1 MKSDK
6 PVVPEQGA
14 VPPGPVRVDLPAP
27 IPELRRPDR
36 IGGARS
42 GAAAPSGTLAAQRA
56 ALELRAGDAF
66 QAQGDFEKAFPHY
79 IAAMELQPQV
89 AEHQGRV
96 GFGYWHRGDIERARE
111 HFQRAIAIN
120 PAYPEAHEAL
130 AQLHKESGQIE
141 LALQHAR
148 RAVELA
154 PGHEETLVSL
164 AYVLEAARQ
173 PDEAWRIAQQVMAG
187 GHQSPRLAMLLA
199 RLAPRFGAEAP
210 ALQLLERVLEEPS
223 AFKRETASLHFAAAG
238 LLDRMRKHDEAF
250 SHARQANT
258 LCQANYDCSGLKAHI
273 DQTIAY
279 FTQEKLRTLPRS
291 RCDSQ
296 LPVFIV
302 GMPRSGTTLV
312 EQILASHSCVHGA
325 GELTWMWRISEDAAK
340 LAGATPAQL
349 PACLEKITSPQLD
362 ELAGRYLGG
371 LQSLNPQARRVC
383 DKLPANFLHLGL
395 ISLLFPNARI
405 IHGRRD
411 AMDTCVSCYFADFA
425 VGNLFSSDLKSLGE
439 YYLQYERL
447 MAHWHS
453 VLDVAMLTV
462 EYEQLVRN
470 VEGEARRMLEF
481 LGLGWEERCL
491 QFHQNPRPVSTLS
504 SQQVR
509 QPIYQSS
516 IGRWRNYQKHLE
528 PLRAA
533 LDYAPK

>member
-1 MKSDK
+1 M
-6 PVVPEQGA
+6 
-14 VPPGPVRVDLPAP
+14 PPGPVRVDLPAP
-27 IPELRRPDR
+27 IPQLRRPDR
-36 IGGARS
+36 ISDTRTGGA
-42 GAAAPSGTLAAQRA
+42 GAVQSGTLAAQRA

-66 QAQGDFEKAFPHY
+66 QAQGNFEKALPHY

-89 AEHQGRV
+89 AEHHGRV
-96 GFGYWHRGDIERARE
+96 GFGYWHRGDAERARQ
-111 HFQRAIAIN
+111 HFQRAIALN

-154 PGHEETLVSL
+154 PGLAETLVSL

-173 PDEAWRIAQQVMAG
+173 TDEAWQITRQVLAG
-187 GHQSPRLAMLLA
+187 GHRSPRLAMLLA
-199 RLAPRFGAEAP
+199 QLAGRFGAEAP

-223 AFKRETASLHFAAAG
+223 VFKRETASLHFAAAG
-238 LLDRMRKHDEAF
+238 LLDKTRRYDEAF

-258 LCQANYDCSGLKAHI
+258 LCMANYDCSGLKAHI

-279 FTQEKLRTLPRS
+279 FTQEKVRALPRS
-291 RCDSQ
+291 RCDSE

-325 GELTWMWRISEDAAK
+325 GELTWMWRISEDASK
-340 LAGATPAQL
+340 VAGATPAQL
-349 PACLEKITSPQLD
+349 LACLERLASSHLD
-362 ELAGRYLGG
+362 ELASRYLGG
-371 LQSLNPQARRVC
+371 LQSLNPQAQRVC

-395 ISLLFPNARI
+395 ISLLFPKARI
-405 IHGRRD
+405 IHCRRD

-425 VGNLFSSDLKSLGE
+425 TGNLFSYDLKNLGE

-447 MAHWHS
+447 MEHWHS
-453 VLDVAMLTV
+453 VLEVPMLTV
-462 EYEQLVRN
+462 EYEELVRN
-470 VEGEARRMLEF
+470 VEGVARRMLEF
-481 LGLGWEERCL
+481 LGLPWEERCL

-528 PLRAA
+528 PLKAA
-533 LDYAPK
+533 LDYASK